1 MSPRWGKAD
10 LPEGSYRNS
19 VVAKLSM
26 KVSEYYKSALKAAN
40 SIEPPS
46 ASFFPQNWINHITV
60 KSMHFEAA
68 AQYRLSQ
75 DDLEKSRYGDEI
87 ARLRIADGLAKKGLD
102 MGKKNVVD
110 SVLGDLKVSQS
121 TVCG

>member
-1 MSPRWGKAD
+1 
-10 LPEGSYRNS
+10 
-19 VVAKLSM
+19 
-26 KVSEYYKSALKAAN
+26 
-40 SIEPPS
+40 
-46 ASFFPQNWINHITV
+46 
-60 KSMHFEAA
+60 MHFEAA